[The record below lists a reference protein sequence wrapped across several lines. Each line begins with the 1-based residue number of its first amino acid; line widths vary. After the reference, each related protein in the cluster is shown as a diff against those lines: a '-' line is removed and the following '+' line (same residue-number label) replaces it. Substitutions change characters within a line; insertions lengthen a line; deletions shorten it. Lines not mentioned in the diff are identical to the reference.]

1 MGMNKIRLWDKI
13 ERRMI
18 YAEEAQKSANLLA
31 IGLHGLPIAVDRD
44 SFRDNEIVGWNV
56 DHRYV
61 PMQYIG
67 HPDKNGRDIYEG
79 DIVRW
84 SAYPSNPN
92 VRAYRR
98 VVQWSDTEARFKPD
112 SMGDD
117 PVVEIIGNIYD
128 NPDLLPK

>member
-1 MGMNKIRLWDKI
+1 MKTLKFRAWDK
-13 ERRMI
+13 RTKQMRPV
-18 YAEEAQKSANLLA
+18 AEISFGDDGSALTILA
-31 IGLHGLPIAVDRD
+31 CLAPKDGPYWRTEDV
-44 SFRDNEIVGWNV
+44 IVHSESGML
-56 DHRYV
+56 
-61 PMQYIG
+61 MQYTG
-67 HPDKNGRDIYEG
+67 LKDRNGVDIYEG
-79 DIVRW
+79 DIVQW
-84 SAYPSNPN
+84 STYPENPN